1 MSVLPPGRKWQ
12 IFNSSRSGVVL
23 LRVGWPGQKLNSS
36 RFAVCSHSPA
46 KSHRKHKL
54 LPSARDMGL
63 PINPKGPTPSI
74 VLDTGTPLKCSR
86 SRPFSCEISTGQTVR
101 PNCISDFC
109 FIHEPTSMMVPLVR
123 DRHRQTFDTTPSS
136 GDNREVASLQHVGL
150 WRSWERA
157 SMAWKRSSVRSRSGP
172 PNNPCILRYLPTPPR
187 RDLVS
192 KGCGRVLKF
201 LHFER
206 QHQFNDSQARF
217 ALLLI
222 YRAGVNIKR
231 RAAARM
237 SHQFRATLMS
247 TPSDL
252 RLVAREWRKLC
263 QPICLPT
270 IPIRANAGR
279 TLFSRMLSGLRGLFP

>member
-1 MSVLPPGRKWQ
+1 
-12 IFNSSRSGVVL
+12 
-23 LRVGWPGQKLNSS
+23 
-36 RFAVCSHSPA
+36 
-46 KSHRKHKL
+46 
-54 LPSARDMGL
+54 MGL

-172 PNNPCILRYLPTPPR
+172 PNNPFILRYLPTPPR

-231 RAAARM
+231 RAAAGM
-237 SHQFRATLMS
+237 PHQLLCDLDVHAKRSQVGREGVTKTVPADMF
-247 TPSDL
+247 SDNSDPRQCGTNAL
-252 RLVAREWRKLC
+252 LQDAVRTERL
-263 QPICLPT
+263 
-270 IPIRANAGR
+270 IPFESN
-279 TLFSRMLSGLRGLFP
+279 